1 MVIHDL
7 DDDWGMYLHFRK
19 TPMFWLLSWEVLG
32 GLGMSW
38 DVTGRSGTLWKGHL
52 QLYLPLSHYLHSC
65 RGARSNL
72 HKIQT
77 TEGIKFHHVSPIQDP
92 CQSST
97 EGSEG
102 LKAGR
107 DAASLQLRNPMTSSG
122 STSSDSQPSCPWGAR
137 QHDLDH
143 IWINQIWVCMKMI
156 EHVWNTTQFPW
167 FSIIFLI
174 QNHYIVGGIQNIL
187 HFQTDPYLSVSWTC
201 CIPMYTPPNGNFS
214 WKMMGSSRLGDGA
227 LGASIVKAW
236 SFWEGKLYYSTSN
249 ETEVMEHVGC
259 II

>member
-7 DDDWGMYLHFRK
+7 DDDWFYLHFRK
-19 TPMFWLLSWEVLG
+19 TSIFWLLSWDVLG

-52 QLYLPLSHYLHSC
+52 QLYLPLSHCLHSC
-65 RGARSNL
+65 RGARSNSNL

-77 TEGIKFHHVSPIQDP
+77 MEGVKFHHVSPIQDP

-107 DAASLQLRNPMTSSG
+107 DAASLQLPNPMTSSG

-143 IWINQIWVCMKMI
+143 LWINQIWVCMKMI
-156 EHVWNTTQFPW
+156 EHVWKTTQFPW

-174 QNHYIVGGIQNIL
+174 KNHYSWGYSEYSPFSDRPIFECVLNMWYTHVYPPKWQFEL
-187 HFQTDPYLSVSWTC
+187 EDDFFQAWRWCP
-201 CIPMYTPPNGNFS
+201 
-214 WKMMGSSRLGDGA
+214 
-227 LGASIVKAW
+227 W
-236 SFWEGKLYYSTSN
+236 SFHCQGLELLGR
-249 ETEVMEHVGC
+249 
-259 II
+259 